1 MQRGEPADYAREFFP
16 MGYKEVRLP
25 AGPDGTSRVFL
36 EALHVWPRGDSF
48 AVSHPNRDGSH
59 TCTVFLAHQGG
70 PRSFAALQDD
80 DGVQAFFAGTFPD
93 LLALVPDLLEQWRAH
108 PQAALVATRTS
119 MWHWRGRVVL
129 VGDACHAVYPFYGQ
143 GMNAAME
150 DCLTLDRC
158 LGRFPDDRAAA
169 LAEYQALRK
178 ENADA
183 LHTLVCRNGDEL
195 RDTSAS
201 PAYVIQKQVDV
212 VLHRLFPERWQPPY
226 AMVVHST
233 MPYAEA
239 LRRADR
245 QARIR
250 RLLGIDLAILAVVLP
265 FAALRGSLARG
276 LARWAAPRAAAAGAP
291 AAARAATETRPAGRA
306 ATVAPRVEAEE
317 EAAEVD
323 AGEVMDVGEVREVEK
338 ARVGD
343 PEAAAAATGAGNR

>member
-1 MQRGEPADYAREFFP
+1 VFRDPASGTTRRVGADLVVGADGAFSVVRERMQRGEPADYAREFFP

-25 AGPDGTSRVFL
+25 AGADGTSQVFL

-48 AVSHPNRDGSH
+48 AVSHPNQDGSH

-80 DGVQAFFAGTFPD
+80 DSVEAFFAGTFPD

-108 PQAALVATRTS
+108 PHASLVATRTS
-119 MWHWRGRVVL
+119 MWHWRDRVVL

-158 LGRFPDDRAAA
+158 LARFPGDRAAA

-201 PAYVIQKQVDV
+201 PAYVFQKQVDV

-250 RLLGIDLAILAVVLP
+250 RLLGIDLAILALVLP
-265 FAALRGSLARG
+265 FAALRGR
-276 LARWAAPRAAAAGAP
+276 LARW
-291 AAARAATETRPAGRA
+291 
-306 ATVAPRVEAEE
+306 VAPRVEAEE
-317 EAAEVD
+317 EGAEAD
-323 AGEVMDVGEVREVEK
+323 AGEMREVEK